1 MENRPDV
8 TSIPFDTSAPSPP
21 GRAMAA
27 SWGRFPRV
35 AQDMRPMPRLSS
47 VLPVDDG
54 DIRPLLPYGN
64 GRSYGDTCL
73 NDGGIVLDCRSLD
86 RILDFDLAAGIVR
99 AEAGVMLSDIID
111 VAMPQGWFLPVTP
124 GTRFVTLGGAIAN
137 DVHGKNH
144 HRAGTLGAHV
154 ERFELL
160 RSDGTRR
167 ICSPT
172 ENPDWFRAT
181 VGGMGLTGIILW
193 AELRLRPVE
202 SGYVDQS
209 TVKVRSLAE
218 YFAVAEESDAGFE
231 YTVAWI
237 DSLASGASL
246 GRGLLMRAEHAPREA
261 GALRRSRMPTLT
273 VPFLPPF
280 SLINRATIGVF
291 NALQYGKQRK
301 RQAEARV
308 SALKYFYPLD
318 GVTRWNRLYGPKGL
332 VQHQSVIPFAAK
344 EAVGDL
350 LKAAQRARAAS
361 FVTVLKTFG
370 AAPRVG
376 LMSFP
381 RAGVTLT
388 LDFAHRGERTLQL
401 LAELDRIT
409 VEAGGAVNPYKDA
422 RMSPATFEASFPWW
436 RELLAFK
443 DPRFSSSFWRRVTAG

>member
-1 MENRPDV
+1 
-8 TSIPFDTSAPSPP
+8 
-21 GRAMAA
+21 
-27 SWGRFPRV
+27 
-35 AQDMRPMPRLSS
+35 MPRMSS

-54 DIRPLLPYGN
+54 DARPLLPYGN

-73 NDGGIVLDCRSLD
+73 NDGGIVIDCRSLD
-86 RILDFDLAAGIVR
+86 RILDFDGDAGVIR
-99 AEAGVMLSDIID
+99 AEAGVLLSEIID
-111 VAMPQGWFLPVTP
+111 VSLPQGWFLPVTP

-144 HRAGTLGAHV
+144 HRAGTLGAYV

-172 ENPDWFRAT
+172 ENADWFRAT
-181 VGGMGLTGIILW
+181 VGGVGLTGIILW
-193 AELRLRPVE
+193 AELRLRKVE

-218 YFAVAEESDAGFE
+218 YFDVAAESDERFE

-237 DSLASGASL
+237 DSLAAGASL
-246 GRGLLMRAEHAPREA
+246 GRGLLMRAEHAPAEA
-261 GALRRSRMPTLT
+261 GPLRPSRMPPLT
-273 VPFLPPF
+273 VPFLPPV
-280 SLINRATIGVF
+280 SLINRASIGVF

-301 RQAEARV
+301 REAAARV

-350 LKAAQRARAAS
+350 LKAAQKAKAAS

-370 AAPRVG
+370 DAPRIG

-388 LDFAHRGERTLQL
+388 LDFAHRGEKTLQL

-409 VEAGGAVNPYKDA
+409 VAAGGAVNPYKDA
-422 RMSPATFEASFPWW
+422 RMSAATFEASFPWW
-436 RELLAFK
+436 RELLPFK